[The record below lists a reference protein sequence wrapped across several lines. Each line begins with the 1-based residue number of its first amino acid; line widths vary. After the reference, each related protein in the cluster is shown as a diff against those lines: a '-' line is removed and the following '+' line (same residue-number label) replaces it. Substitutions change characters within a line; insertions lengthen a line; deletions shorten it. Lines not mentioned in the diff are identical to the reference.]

1 MFKVRVL
8 VPQQT
13 LYSPGR
19 RKREPVLELFLVG
32 SVGFWIL
39 IAAEIVV
46 LLALTEYEKPVWSL
60 VSLVAVGLL
69 LKFFGGYSVVDLV
82 LSYPKETA
90 ASVFGYFLLGTLWA
104 VAKWY
109 FFVRTKREVYLA
121 AKEEYLKGS
130 PEKHWNRERGGD
142 PKEEEVS
149 WENSFARGN
158 LLNSK
163 KGIAPLARDHKVRI
177 LQWMAYWPWSAI
189 WTLVHD
195 AVKRIYKTIY
205 ENIHKLLQSISDNA
219 FKDVK

>member
-1 MFKVRVL
+1 M
-8 VPQQT
+8 
-13 LYSPGR
+13 
-19 RKREPVLELFLVG
+19 LELFLVG
-32 SVGFWIL
+32 SVGFWLL

-82 LSYPKETA
+82 LSYPMETV

-121 AKEEYLKGS
+121 AKEAYLKK
-130 PEKHWNRERGGD
+130 PETRVNRELG
-142 PKEEEVS
+142 KEPVETETS
-149 WENSFARGN
+149 WEESYARGMC
-158 LLNSK
+158 LNSK

-177 LQWMAYWPWSAI
+177 LQWMAYWPWSAF
-189 WTLVHD
+189 WTLVND
-195 AVKRIYKTIY
+195 AVKRTYKTIY
-205 ENIHKLLQSISDNA
+205 ENIHKLLQGISDNA
-219 FKDVK
+219 FKDVQ

>member
-1 MFKVRVL
+1 
-8 VPQQT
+8 
-13 LYSPGR
+13 
-19 RKREPVLELFLVG
+19 VLELFLVG

-60 VSLVAVGLL
+60 VSLIAVGLL

-82 LSYPKETA
+82 ISYPKETA
-90 ASVFGYFLLGTLWA
+90 ASVFGYFVLGTLWA

-109 FFVRTKREVYLA
+109 FFVRTKREIYLA
-121 AKEEYLKGS
+121 AKETYLKK
-130 PEKHWNRERGGD
+130 PETRMHREMGKDPVEIDALWEESYARGG
-142 PKEEEVS
+142 
-149 WENSFARGN
+149 

-163 KGIAPLARDHKVRI
+163 KGVAPLARDHKVRI
-177 LQWMAYWPWSAI
+177 LQWMAYWPWSAL
-189 WTLVHD
+189 WTLVND